1 MILNAQP
8 ARFNFVFFAKMS
20 GATTPHSDFSV
31 DKKMQ
36 NLLTGCSGGHFLT
49 TADFPLQHC
58 YLGESWRCPS
68 SITGY

>member
-31 DKKMQ
+31 DKK
-36 NLLTGCSGGHFLT
+36 CRIFSR
-49 TADFPLQHC
+49 AAAVAI
-58 YLGESWRCPS
+58 S
-68 SITGY
+68 